1 MGYSKTPS
9 VKARIRKLLQDL
21 TAGIYEKDMVLSL
34 ALLSSIAGESI
45 FLLGPSGVAKSL
57 VARRLKYAYKDDKV
71 FEYLM
76 SRFSTPDELFGPLK
90 ISELK
95 NNDKYERNID
105 NYLPTATV
113 VFLDE
118 LWQAGPSL
126 QHALL
131 TVINEKL
138 FRNGEYEIKVPMKA
152 LVSASNELPSKNE
165 GLEALWDRFLIR
177 VTVGNIQDKQKFHE
191 MTEMASG
198 IEPSIPDE
206 DKITENDYLAWSRS
220 IDVIGIPQNIRHVID
235 IIRNHIVDYNTNTDT
250 DASAAM
256 YVSDRR
262 WRKIVR
268 LMRTSAF
275 LNNRL
280 EVDIMDCFLIR
291 HCIWHD
297 ETQIEAAGSI
307 VQNAIEKHGYSAA
320 FDFDSFDKALELFKA
335 EIKKETVYTKDEQFD
350 VLYIPVPGYYEIENP
365 PNQNMKLLLQYD
377 YHRLT
382 NSHQSI
388 TLSFTHP
395 SDNEVKSC
403 GLYNIRKGT
412 SRFEIVVENSEYQLR
427 TVTHGRI
434 YRKTRKP
441 APDIEKKWD
450 CRVVYFLDMLQNA
463 KAKVEEYKQKD
474 APYLRENLF
483 VEPEYAVSVESH
495 VPNLLKEIEKK
506 ELDITL
512 AQNAYKKIKN
522 EEVVLDDG

>member
-1 MGYSKTPS
+1 
-9 VKARIRKLLQDL
+9 
-21 TAGIYEKDMVLSL
+21 
-34 ALLSSIAGESI
+34 
-45 FLLGPSGVAKSL
+45 VAKSL
-57 VARRLKYAYKDDKV
+57 VARRLKYAYKDAKV

-105 NYLPTATV
+105 NYLPVATV

-118 LWQAGPSL
+118 IWKAGPSI
-126 QHALL
+126 QNALL

-165 GLEALWDRFLIR
+165 GLEALWDRFLVR
-177 VTVGNIQDKQKFHE
+177 VTVGSIQDKQKFHE
-191 MTEMASG
+191 MTEMVSV
-198 IEPSIPDE
+198 IEPSIPVE
-206 DKITENDYLAWSRS
+206 DKITESDYLAWSQS
-220 IDVIGIPQNIRHVID
+220 IDLINIPQNIRHVID
-235 IIRNHIVDYNTNTDT
+235 IIRNNIIDYNAK
-250 DASAAM
+250 DADDAGAEM

-275 LNNRL
+275 LNNRK
-280 EVDIMDCFLIR
+280 EVDLMDCFLIR

-297 ETQIEAAGSI
+297 ETQIEASCAI
-307 VQNAIEKHGYSAA
+307 VQNAVEKHGYSAA
-320 FDFDSFDKALELFKA
+320 LDFDSFDKALELFKA
-335 EIKKETVYTKDEQFD
+335 EIEKETVYTKDEQFE
-350 VLYIPVPGYYEIENP
+350 VLCIPVPGYYEIENP

-382 NSHQSI
+382 DSHQSI
-388 TLSFTHP
+388 SLSFRNP

-403 GLYNIRKGT
+403 GLYNIRKGN
-412 SRFEIVVENSEYQLR
+412 SRFEIMIEEGEYQLR
-427 TVTHGRI
+427 TVTHGKM

-441 APDIEKKWD
+441 APDVEKEWD
-450 CRVVYFLDMLQNA
+450 CRVASFLETLQSA
-463 KAKVEEYKQKD
+463 KAKVEEYKNKD
-474 APYLRENLF
+474 APYLRENIF
-483 VEPEYAVSVESH
+483 VEPEYAAIVETH

-506 ELDITL
+506 ELDL
-512 AQNAYKKIKN
+512 ALIQNGYKKLKN
-522 EEVVLDDG
+522 EEVVFGDG